1 MYGHRYFTSQGDKYE
16 THMDDRRTGRA
27 GTRGGLAV
35 AGAQNAPDASV
46 EVEQATARFTIGNM
60 TCATCPIAVRKA
72 MMRVEGV
79 KSVDIDYAARTA
91 EVVYDTAATTPELI
105 AAASTDVG
113 YPASVTDG

>member
-1 MYGHRYFTSQGDKYE
+1 MK
-16 THMDDRRTGRA
+16 RTWMIA
-27 GTRGGLAV
+27 GLAGLALAGGLAV

-91 EVVYDTAATTPELI
+91 EVVYDTAAATPEAI

>member
-1 MYGHRYFTSQGDKYE
+1 MSVNINVCHYRYPDYQCFRCHGFYYHS
-16 THMDDRRTGRA
+16 A
-27 GTRGGLAV
+27 GID
-35 AGAQNAPDASV
+35 N
-46 EVEQATARFTIGNM
+46 GNM
-60 TCATCPIAVRKA
+60 VLPMSKDPKA

-91 EVVYDTAATTPELI
+91 EVVYDTAAATPEAI

>member
-1 MYGHRYFTSQGDKYE
+1 MK
-16 THMDDRRTGRA
+16 RTWMIA
-27 GTRGGLAV
+27 GLAGLALAGGLAV

-46 EVEQATARFTIGNM
+46 EVEQATARLTIENM

>member
-1 MYGHRYFTSQGDKYE
+1 
-16 THMDDRRTGRA
+16 
-27 GTRGGLAV
+27 
-35 AGAQNAPDASV
+35 
-46 EVEQATARFTIGNM
+46 
-60 TCATCPIAVRKA
+60 

-91 EVVYDTAATTPELI
+91 EVVYDTAAATPEAI

>member
-1 MYGHRYFTSQGDKYE
+1 MK
-16 THMDDRRTGRA
+16 RTWMIA
-27 GTRGGLAV
+27 GLAGLALAGGLAV

-91 EVVYDTAATTPELI
+91 LRTVEH
-105 AAASTDVG
+105 AASG
-113 YPASVTDG
+113 IS